1 MNNLI
6 KQITIEE
13 NLFIHN
19 EIIYEKLYNHYD
31 NLKYRFFTENDYD
44 YVENVEMINELDR
57 VTYQKT
63 FNDLVETI
71 KSSVGEFNHNVDDK
85 DKYFDIVLDFVYSEI
100 VDDLI

>member
-19 EIIYEKLYNHYD
+19 EIIYEKLFNHPQ

-44 YVENVEMINELDR
+44 YVENVEMINEL
-57 VTYQKT
+57 
-63 FNDLVETI
+63 NNISITI
-71 KSSVGEFNHNVDDK
+71 KD
-85 DKYFDIVLDFVYSEI
+85 
-100 VDDLI
+100 